1 MNRLQ
6 KKCFIV
12 SAGFHSLLL
21 LILLVG
27 PAFFSPKARMDDLPP
42 LYIIPSRIIDGV
54 PNPGANPSV
63 KLPAPAPPPPP
74 LPAAQSPPKAR
85 DPEPPKDVVKNKER
99 DPDSLEA
106 DREPRKHEIKVSTKP
121 VVRKPNS
128 PTTSK
133 EPSETDN
140 RARELADARQRAKD
154 LLGKTVNSLRTDL
167 SQNTTVELPPGF
179 GEAVASYA
187 QIVKSKYELAWLP
200 PDDTASD
207 DAITKVTVTIAS
219 DGNVV
224 SAQILRASGDSMVD
238 RSVQRTLDRVTFIAP
253 FPKGATDKERTYTIN
268 FNLRAKRAL
277 G

>member
-1 MNRLQ
+1 M
-6 KKCFIV
+6 
-12 SAGFHSLLL
+12 
-21 LILLVG
+21 
-27 PAFFSPKARMDDLPP
+27 
-42 LYIIPSRIIDGV
+42 
-54 PNPGANPSV
+54 
-63 KLPAPAPPPPP
+63 
-74 LPAAQSPPKAR
+74 
-85 DPEPPKDVVKNKER
+85 
-99 DPDSLEA
+99 
-106 DREPRKHEIKVSTKP
+106 
-121 VVRKPNS
+121 VRKPNS